1 MKMTKIAGEIAK
13 STLIETTL
21 FVRLLYLPLFSL
33 NQFYRDNYLKFYIYY
48 EELSYEL
55 MEQKPSYDLMVLL
68 GMYLRTSC
76 VK

>member
-1 MKMTKIAGEIAK
+1 MKMTKIAGDIAK

-21 FVRLLYLPLFSL
+21 FVCLLYLPLFSL